1 MSGNRY
7 HLETTNKPESEFEI
21 VNLTPEYITDN
32 FNKLLAIESNWTEL
46 GEEPWTLENFFFEL
60 PMKKELSFSAETE
73 DSIIGY
79 LIGSKY
85 NPVLSRV
92 NKIIIDSPHRGNG
105 VGKQLMNKYFDA
117 CRDRDIIYSQLKAL
131 PDNEPA
137 NKFYMNLGYEKFN
150 VVRGRDDKLRN
161 VYEKKLI

>member
-7 HLETTNKPESEFEI
+7 HLETTNKPGIEFEI

-32 FNKLLAIESNWTEL
+32 FNKLLAIESNWTEI
-46 GEEPWTLENFFFEL
+46 GEELWTLENFLFEL
-60 PMKKELSFSAETE
+60 PMKKELSFSAESD

-117 CRDRDIIYSQLKAL
+117 CRDRDIIYSQLKAF
-131 PDNEPA
+131 PNNEPA
-137 NKFYMNLGYEKFN
+137 NKFYMNLGYEKVN